1 MNVSL
6 TQDTE
11 RTVDRIVDLIMNK
24 KGEDIVVL
32 DLRKLSSIS
41 DFFILTTGSSGV
53 QVRAIADEVK
63 IMLKKDDSIAP
74 WHIEGYSAQ
83 KWILIDYVDIVVHV
97 FDKDTRSYYS
107 LEKLWKDAGFRTIE
121 TDY

>member
-1 MNVSL
+1 MNVNL
-6 TQDTE
+6 AQDTE

-32 DLRKLSSIS
+32 DLRKVSSIS

-53 QVRAIADEVK
+53 HVRAIADEVK
-63 IMLKKDDSIAP
+63 IMLKKEDSIAP

-121 TDY
+121 TNY

>member
-1 MNVSL
+1 MNL
-6 TQDTE
+6 AQDTE

-32 DLRKLSSIS
+32 DLRKVSSVS

-53 QVRAIADEVK
+53 HVRAIADEVK
-63 IMLKKDDSIAP
+63 TMLKKEDSIAP

-83 KWILIDYVDIVVHV
+83 KWILVDYVDIVVHV
-97 FDKDTRSYYS
+97 FDKETRSYYS
-107 LEKLWKDAGFRTIE
+107 LEKLWKDVGFRTIE
-121 TDY
+121 TNY

>member
-6 TQDTE
+6 AQDTE

-32 DLRKLSSIS
+32 DLRKVSSIS

-53 QVRAIADEVK
+53 HVRAITDEVK

-74 WHIEGYSAQ
+74 LAYRGVFSSE
-83 KWILIDYVDIVVHV
+83 VD
-97 FDKDTRSYYS
+97 SY
-107 LEKLWKDAGFRTIE
+107 
-121 TDY
+121 

>member
-6 TQDTE
+6 TQDIE

-32 DLRKLSSIS
+32 DLRKVSSIS

-97 FDKDTRSYYS
+97 FDNDTRSYYS

>member
-1 MNVSL
+1 MIRL
-6 TQDTE
+6 P
-11 RTVDRIVDLIMNK
+11 
-24 KGEDIVVL
+24 
-32 DLRKLSSIS
+32 
-41 DFFILTTGSSGV
+41 
-53 QVRAIADEVK
+53 
-63 IMLKKDDSIAP
+63 P

>member
-1 MNVSL
+1 MSL
-6 TQDTE
+6 TQDIE

-32 DLRKLSSIS
+32 DLRKVSSIS

-97 FDKDTRSYYS
+97 FDNDTRSYYS